1 MKNKK
6 KTIILNVGFAVIM
19 GIFMASVFT
28 PILHAAGLSDVEKQ
42 HLLLMREE
50 EKLARDVYQALNAT
64 WNHRTFTNIAKS
76 EQQHMD
82 SLKRLLDT
90 YSLPDPTAGKKPG
103 EFTNKKL
110 QGLYTELVQKG
121 SRSLSDA
128 LAVGVEIE
136 KLDIADLEE
145 ALSKTTN
152 SDLTFVYKNL
162 LRGSQNHLEAFSSQP
177 GGNGRGA
184 GRGRAISR

>member
-1 MKNKK
+1 MKNRK
-6 KTIILNVGFAVIM
+6 KTIILKVGFAVVM
-19 GIFMASVFT
+19 GIFTAALFT
-28 PILHAAGLSDVEKQ
+28 PVLHAAGLSDVEKE

-64 WNHRTFTNIAKS
+64 WNHRTFSNISKS

-82 SLKRLLDT
+82 ALKRLLDT
-90 YSLPDPTAGKKPG
+90 YGLADPAAGKKPG
-103 EFTNKKL
+103 EFTNEKL

-121 SRSLSDA
+121 ALSLSDA

-162 LRGSQNHLEAFSSQP
+162 LRGSQNHLEAFS

-184 GRGRAISR
+184 GRGRANSR